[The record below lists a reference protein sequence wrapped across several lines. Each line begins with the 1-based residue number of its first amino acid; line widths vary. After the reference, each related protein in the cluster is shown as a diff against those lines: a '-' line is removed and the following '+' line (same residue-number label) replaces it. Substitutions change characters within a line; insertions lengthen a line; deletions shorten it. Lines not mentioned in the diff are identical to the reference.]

1 MSRCVPE
8 FLPLKNYRKAISI
21 ALLVPMLLAV
31 VLCFHLYQIKL
42 ERQYQVYQAQFYVLA
57 GQVEQETL
65 AAQTVITSIRHSL
78 AEPIRYQL
86 DENWQQNIRQQS
98 GYFYRQLP
106 DNGGEVVGLGRFVP
120 TAALVE
126 QWQQIM
132 ALGPSFDT
140 ALALI
145 DELEAVVFIQDNG
158 FAFVKR
164 RDTSQS
170 NLLTAIV
177 ESRFTPQFSQGITAT
192 SMPTRVFGKHYFA
205 LGQRLTS
212 GSLAQ
217 ILLIYDV
224 DKLAGRLQQMTFG
237 GGELALKGTQ
247 PGVTLATSKGF
258 REPEANPS
266 HNDKLPWEG
275 GVRFSYQPPAQPFT
289 LRFVQSEA
297 SFSAP
302 ARYEA
307 LLELGFLILFIV
319 STFAAYVWLNAQ
331 VFIRPLK
338 HFVKYLTYQENTP
351 ETTMNYA
358 VPRDWQPWFIEIKRV
373 VTQKRNALQ
382 QLQENNLRLD
392 EQVQQQK
399 KALSRSLEAKERQ
412 AALLKTVLNSV
423 PDLVYYKNID
433 GSFIGCNEAFE
444 RFIGVEQ
451 VDLVAHE
458 HHEVTERHLAL
469 LDLELAMNR
478 QEQSLTDTL
487 LLEGRSYLITV
498 SPLYNDLRKRIGTLG
513 VARDIS
519 EQQQALTAL
528 RASEQNFKA
537 AIEYAPN
544 GVILLSI
551 DRLVLELNRT
561 ARKLFDRVDIG
572 SSLYSVFEDAD
583 VEALNDVLDHC
594 LHERQGAS
602 ELSLAQQDPKR
613 WLHLSV
619 SLVWDKQKNPKYF
632 VIHVQ
637 NVTALIRARLDAERA
652 NHAKSRFIA
661 NISHE
666 IRTPINAILGLVSIL
681 KPALDERKEQH
692 KLEQIE
698 SAAQQLLAM
707 LNDILNFARL
717 ESGQGKSNNQPFCIV
732 DLIANLSS
740 LITPLSSAKQLEFE
754 IEVEP
759 FIWPRLIGDEARI
772 KLVLMNLLGNAV
784 KFTEHGRVGLTLSLQ
799 QDNHGPEQAIRFC
812 VWDTGPGI
820 SEEDQAR
827 LFDAFTQGNESSSR
841 PHEGIG
847 LGLAI
852 VKQVIQLLGG
862 EVTLSSKPQVGSRF
876 EFTLRLERAALA
888 EDDSR
893 KSLFLI
899 LEQQGPLPYL
909 AHQGIRQGSETELN
923 TLNTTSSVS
932 YLACDNAERV
942 RRLSQ
947 TEFGRKIHWLV
958 PDTDSFTDAL
968 PAESDAIRLSA
979 PVFYQS
985 LSVCSLERSVT
996 DSPGTHT
1003 LTPLLCIVVDD
1014 NPVNLDISRTV
1025 LEQRGATVIALS
1037 NAENIVTI
1045 CQKLRPD
1052 VVLMDLYMPN
1062 IDGYEASRQLRR
1074 QFDGQAL
1081 PIVALTANAH
1091 EQEKQQALATGLNG
1105 FLVKPITPA
1114 DLCLALLE
1122 YVPAGEVVFD
1132 YSFALTQMMN
1142 KEALLRTM
1150 LEKFAK
1156 LCEEYMTSLQ
1166 GVESAT
1172 ELASLAHTIKGSA
1185 AGLGLRRLAEQA
1197 RQCEAQSKQT
1207 DELASDQLSDQLYMA
1222 VEQTLCFISLWLK
1235 G

>member
-1 MSRCVPE
+1 MPQ
-8 FLPLKNYRKAISI
+8 FLPLKNYRKAISV

-31 VLCFHLYQIKL
+31 VLCFHLYQVKL
-42 ERQYQVYQAQFYVLA
+42 ERQYQVYQAQFFVLA

-65 AAQTVITSIRHSL
+65 AAQTVITSIRNSL
-78 AEPIRYQL
+78 AEPIRYEL
-86 DENWQQNIRQQS
+86 DADWQQNIRQQA

-120 TAALVE
+120 TPELVA

-132 ALGPSFDT
+132 ALGPSFNT

-145 DELEAVVFIQDNG
+145 DELEAVVFVQDNG

-192 SMPTRVFGKHYFA
+192 SMPTRVFGKRYFA
-205 LGQRLTS
+205 LGQRLAS
-212 GSLAQ
+212 GSLSQ

-224 DKLAGRLQQMTFG
+224 DKLAGRLQHMAFG
-237 GGELALKGTQ
+237 GGGLALKGTQ
-247 PGVTLATSKGF
+247 PGVVLATSKDY
-258 REPEANPS
+258 REIEEAEVRAA
-266 HNDKLPWEG
+266 KLPWDG
-275 GVRFSYQPPAQPFT
+275 GVQFSYRPAAQPFT
-289 LRFVQSEA
+289 LNFAQDEA

-319 STFAAYVWLNAQ
+319 FTFAAYVWLNAQ

-338 HFVKYLTYQENTP
+338 HFVQYLTYQENTP
-351 ETTMNYA
+351 QATMNYA
-358 VPRDWQPWFIEIKRV
+358 IPKDWQPWFLEIKRV
-373 VTQKRNALQ
+373 VTQKRDALQ
-382 QLQENNLRLD
+382 QLQDNNAKLD

-444 RFIGVEQ
+444 RFIGVSQ
-451 VDLVAHE
+451 VDLVARE
-458 HHEVTERHLAL
+458 HQEVTERHLAL
-469 LDLELAMNR
+469 LDLEQTMNR
-478 QEQSLTDTL
+478 QGQSLTDTL
-487 LLEGRSYLITV
+487 ELEGSSYLITV
-498 SPLYNDLRKRIGTLG
+498 SPLFNDLRKRIGTLG

-544 GVILLSI
+544 GVILLSV
-551 DRLVLELNRT
+551 DRLVLELNRA
-561 ARKLFDRVDIG
+561 ARKLFTRVDIG

-594 LHERQGAS
+594 LQERQGAS

-632 VIHVQ
+632 VIHIQ

-666 IRTPINAILGLVSIL
+666 IRTPINAILGMVSIL
-681 KPALDERKEQH
+681 KSELEASQEQQ

-698 SAAQQLLAM
+698 RAAQQLLAM

-717 ESGQGKSNNQPFCIV
+717 ESGQGKPNNQPFCLV
-732 DLIANLSS
+732 DLVTSLSGF
-740 LITPLSSAKQLEFE
+740 ITPLSSAKQLAFE
-754 IEVEP
+754 IEVDP

-784 KFTEHGRVGLTLSLQ
+784 KFTEHGRVGVSLSLQ
-799 QDNHGPEQAIRFC
+799 PDLQASGQAIKFC

-820 SEEDQAR
+820 SERDQAR

-841 PHEGIG
+841 THEGIG

-862 EVTLSSKPQVGSRF
+862 EITLCSKPEVGSRF
-876 EFTLRLERAALA
+876 EFTLQLERAALPDY
-888 EDDSR
+888 EHQ
-893 KSLFLI
+893 KSLFVI
-899 LEQQGPLPYL
+899 SDEQAPLPYL
-909 AHQGIRQGSETELN
+909 THQGIRQGSVADFKAL
-923 TLNTTSSVS
+923 SAAASVH
-932 YLACDNAERV
+932 YLACDNPAHIAA
-942 RRLSQ
+942 LSQ
-947 TEFGRKIHWLV
+947 PEFGLNARWLV
-958 PDTDSFTDAL
+958 PDTAACTDVLPANTDAL
-968 PAESDAIRLSA
+968 RLFA

-985 LSVCSLERSVT
+985 LSTCSLEAPRAALPEPCLLS
-996 DSPGTHT
+996 
-1003 LTPLLCIVVDD
+1003 PLLCIVVDD
-1014 NPVNLDISRTV
+1014 NPVNLDISTTV
-1025 LEQRGATVIALS
+1025 LQQRGATVVALG
-1037 NAENIVTI
+1037 NAEQIVDI

-1074 QFDGQAL
+1074 HFDRDTL
-1081 PIVALTANAH
+1081 PIIALTANAH
-1091 EQEKQQALATGLNG
+1091 EQEKQQAMATGLNG
-1105 FLVKPITPA
+1105 FLVKPVTPA
-1114 DLCLALLE
+1114 DLCAALQE
-1122 YVPAGEVVFD
+1122 YVPDSEIVFD
-1132 YSFALTQMMN
+1132 HPFALAQMMG
-1142 KEALLRTM
+1142 KEALVRTM

-1156 LCEEYMTSLQ
+1156 LCEEYVTTLHNTH
-1166 GVESAT
+1166 SAP
-1172 ELASLAHTIKGSA
+1172 ELVSLAHTIKGSA
-1185 AGLGLRRLAEQA
+1185 AGLGLCRLAAQARECETAAKQAQQAAFEQVSDEQA
-1197 RQCEAQSKQT
+1197 RL
-1207 DELASDQLSDQLYMA
+1207 LAA
-1222 VEQTLCFISLWLK
+1222 AEQTLCFISFWLK

>member
-1 MSRCVPE
+1 MPE

-42 ERQYQVYQAQFYVLA
+42 ERQYQVYQAQFFVLA

-65 AAQTVITSIRHSL
+65 AAQTVITSIRNSL

-86 DENWQQNIRQQS
+86 DAQWQQNIRQQA

-120 TAALVE
+120 TPQLID

-132 ALGPSFDT
+132 ALGPSFNT

-145 DELEAVVFIQDNG
+145 DELEAVVFIQENG

-205 LGQRLTS
+205 LGQRLAS
-212 GSLAQ
+212 GSQSQ

-224 DKLAGRLQQMTFG
+224 DKLASRLQQMTFG
-237 GGELALKGTQ
+237 GGTLALRGTQ
-247 PGVTLATSKGF
+247 PGVILASSKGYQDLDDDLI
-258 REPEANPS
+258 RNA
-266 HNDKLPWEG
+266 KLPWEG
-275 GVRFSYQPPAQPFT
+275 GVLFNYRPTGQPFT
-289 LRFVQSEA
+289 LRFVQEEA
-297 SFSAP
+297 RFSAP
-302 ARYEA
+302 ARYEV
-307 LLELGFLILFIV
+307 LLELGFLIIFIV
-319 STFAAYVWLNAQ
+319 FTFAAYVWLNAQ

-338 HFVKYLTYQENTP
+338 HFVRYLTYQEHTP
-351 ETTMNYA
+351 EATMNYA
-358 VPRDWQPWFIEIKRV
+358 VPRDWQPWFREIKQV
-373 VTQKRNALQ
+373 VTQKRHALQ
-382 QLQENNLRLD
+382 QLQENNTKLD
-392 EQVQQQK
+392 EQVQRQK

-444 RFIGVEQ
+444 RFMGIPQ
-451 VDLVAHE
+451 VDLVARE
-458 HHEVTERHLAL
+458 HQEVTERHLAL
-469 LDLELAMNR
+469 LDLEHTMNF
-478 QEQSLTDTL
+478 QGQSLTDTL
-487 LLEGRSYLITV
+487 VLEGSSYLITV
-498 SPLYNDLRKRIGTLG
+498 SPLYDDQRKRIGTLG

-561 ARKLFDRVDIG
+561 ARKLFVRVDIG

-594 LHERQGAS
+594 LQERQGAS

-637 NVTALIRARLDAERA
+637 NVTALVRARLDAERA

-666 IRTPINAILGLVSIL
+666 IRTPINAILGMVSIL
-681 KPALDERKEQH
+681 KPELDSQKEQR
-692 KLEQIE
+692 KLGQIE
-698 SAAQQLLAM
+698 SAAQQLLTM

-717 ESGQGKSNNQPFCIV
+717 ESGQGKPNNQPFCLV
-732 DLIANLSS
+732 DLIASLSG
-740 LITPLSSAKQLEFE
+740 LIAPLSSAKQLEFE
-754 IEVEP
+754 IAVDP

-784 KFTEHGRVGLTLSLQ
+784 KFTEHGRVGLSLSLQ
-799 QDNHGPEQAIRFC
+799 PGIQAPEQTIRFC

-820 SEEDQAR
+820 SEHDQAR
-827 LFDAFTQGNESSSR
+827 LFDAFTQGNETSSR

-852 VKQVIQLLGG
+852 VKQVLQLLGG
-862 EVTLSSKPQVGSRF
+862 EVTLSSKPEVGSRF
-876 EFTLRLERAALA
+876 EFTLRLERAALSD
-888 EDDSR
+888 EQNR

-899 LEQQGPLPYL
+899 LDGQAPLPYL
-909 AHQGIRQGSETELN
+909 AHQGIHQGSLADLKSLTQS
-923 TLNTTSSVS
+923 TPVH
-932 YLACDNAERV
+932 YLASNEPAHV
-942 RRLSQ
+942 RALSQ
-947 TEFGRKIHWLV
+947 SEPALDAQWLV
-958 PDTDSFTDAL
+958 PDTAAFSQLL
-968 PAESDAIRLSA
+968 PADSEAIRLA
-979 PVFYQS
+979 QPVFYQS
-985 LSVCSLERSVT
+985 LSTCTLEVPKAALPNTCILS
-996 DSPGTHT
+996 
-1003 LTPLLCIVVDD
+1003 PLLCIVVDD

-1025 LEQRGATVIALS
+1025 LEQRGATVVALS
-1037 NAENIVTI
+1037 SAENIVAI

-1062 IDGYEASRQLRR
+1062 IDGYEASRQLRS
-1074 QFDGQAL
+1074 QFDRQSL
-1081 PIVALTANAH
+1081 PIIALTANAH
-1091 EQEKQQALATGLNG
+1091 EQEKQQAMATGLNG
-1105 FLVKPITPA
+1105 FLVKPVAPV
-1114 DLCLALLE
+1114 DLCAALQE
-1122 YVPAGEVVFD
+1122 YVPSND
-1132 YSFALTQMMN
+1132 LILDSSFALTQMMGN
-1142 KEALLRTM
+1142 EALVRAM

-1156 LCEEYMTSLQ
+1156 LGEEYIVSLQ
-1166 GVESAT
+1166 QTLSAS
-1172 ELASLAHTIKGSA
+1172 ELFSLAHTIKGSA
-1185 AGLGLRRLAEQA
+1185 AGLGLHRLAAQA
-1197 RQCEAQSKQT
+1197 RICEAAAKQV
-1207 DELASDQLSDQLYMA
+1207 DEDVSDQLPCDQAQLLAA
-1222 VEQTLCFISLWLK
+1222 VEQTLCFISFWLK